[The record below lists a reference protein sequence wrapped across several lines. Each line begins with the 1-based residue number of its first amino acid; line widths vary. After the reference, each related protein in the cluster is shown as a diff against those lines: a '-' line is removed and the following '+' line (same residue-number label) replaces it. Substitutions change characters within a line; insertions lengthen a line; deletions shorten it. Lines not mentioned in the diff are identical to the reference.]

1 MIEVHD
7 APPVLVELFAGSAAL
22 TRHVV
27 GAPSRL
33 VSWLGG
39 KLRVADTLART
50 LDLSS
55 RAELGGVLLCDA
67 GPWGWVWPVL
77 LDASSRAQV
86 VQVLRRWATTCP
98 ACDGAGRVQGGT
110 CRTCARSKA
119 GPGGGP
125 DASDLWAWLASQPP
139 RVDVAER
146 TAGWLWLQSRSAVG
160 AACWFDDLE
169 HWRMGEDHG
178 RRHQRIQEMRENA
191 GIRLVSTLASRIDGL
206 SFARWPAPSDAL
218 AEVVAAW
225 VVLQS
230 GSARGRPVDI
240 EGGEWQTAG
249 YAHLTP
255 SARDKGFTSRLHLPR
270 ISDRVARLEEGAW
283 PSVACVHGSALD
295 ALPLALAL
303 GRRAR
308 VLLDPPYH
316 RDGDTD
322 RDRTGYGADLPLADT
337 LQMAAQLDDVGA
349 LVTICEGG
357 PLARDLGPGWYS
369 YDYSSHFSGRVVGR
383 EWVTCN
389 RRQPFLDGAAQ
400 QRLFPVG

>member
-7 APPVLVELFAGSAAL
+7 APPVLIELFAGSAAL

-77 LDASSRAQV
+77 LDADSRAQV

-98 ACDGAGRVQGGT
+98 ACEGAGRVQGGA
-110 CRTCARSKA
+110 CRICARSKA
-119 GPGGGP
+119 GPVGGP

-139 RVDVAER
+139 
-146 TAGWLWLQSRSAVG
+146 
-160 AACWFDDLE
+160 
-169 HWRMGEDHG
+169 
-178 RRHQRIQEMRENA
+178 
-191 GIRLVSTLASRIDGL
+191 
-206 SFARWPAPSDAL
+206 PAPL

-240 EGGEWQTAG
+240 EGGAWQTAG

-322 RDRTGYGADLPLADT
+322 RDRTGYGADLPLTDT

-389 RRQPFLDGAAQ
+389 RRQPFLDGPAQ
-400 QRLFPVG
+400 QRLFPLG

>member
-1 MIEVHD
+1 MHKD
-7 APPVLVELFAGSAAL
+7 PPILVELFAGSAAL

-67 GPWGWVWPVL
+67 GPWGWVHPVL
-77 LDASSRAQV
+77 LDAETRAAV
-86 VQVLRRWATTCP
+86 VAFLRRWATTCP
-98 ACDGAGRVQGGT
+98 ACDGAGRVQESA

-119 GPGGGP
+119 GSGGGP
-125 DASDLWAWLASQPP
+125 DASDLWQWLASQPP
-139 RVDVAER
+139 RVDLAER
-146 TAGWLWLQSRSAVG
+146 TAS
-160 AACWFDDLE
+160 
-169 HWRMGEDHG
+169 
-178 RRHQRIQEMRENA
+178 
-191 GIRLVSTLASRIDGL
+191 
-206 SFARWPAPSDAL
+206 
-218 AEVVAAW
+218 W
-225 VVLQS
+225 VILQS

-240 EGGEWQTAG
+240 VDGAWQTAG
-249 YAHLTP
+249 YAHLTHG
-255 SARDKGFTSRLHLPR
+255 ARDKGFTSRLHLPR

-295 ALPLALAL
+295 ALPMVLAL

-316 RDGDTD
+316 RDGEQD

-337 LQMAAQLDDVGA
+337 LQMAAQLNDAGA

-357 PLARDLGPGWYS
+357 PLARDLGPGWFS
-369 YDYSSHFSGRVVGR
+369 YDCSSHFTGRVVGR

-389 RRQPFLDGAAQ
+389 RRQPFLDGPAQ
-400 QRLFPVG
+400 QRLFPLG

>member
-1 MIEVHD
+1 M
-7 APPVLVELFAGSAAL
+7 G
-22 TRHVV
+22 
-27 GAPSRL
+27 
-33 VSWLGG
+33 
-39 KLRVADTLART
+39 
-50 LDLSS
+50 
-55 RAELGGVLLCDA
+55 
-67 GPWGWVWPVL
+67 
-77 LDASSRAQV
+77 
-86 VQVLRRWATTCP
+86 
-98 ACDGAGRVQGGT
+98 
-110 CRTCARSKA
+110 
-119 GPGGGP
+119 
-125 DASDLWAWLASQPP
+125 AWLASQPP

-146 TAGWLWLQSRSAVG
+146 TAGWLWLQARSASASPVWWDETRWSQGSADG
-160 AACWFDDLE
+160 ARPQPIGERGTWKMSDGRGVPRPASEKGRGTPE
-169 HWRMGEDHG
+169 HSR
-178 RRHQRIQEMRENA
+178 
-191 GIRLVSTLASRIDGL
+191 GIVNVSTLASRIDGL

-389 RRQPFLDGAAQ
+389 RRQPFLDGPAQ